1 MVCLPDAGHAVGLDR
16 QPRGGRWRPTLGVVV
31 AGFAYL
37 ANSFATLV
45 FPKCATLVSQFASPL
60 QIVELPIV
68 LRLPIWGSK
77 TQNEHHVRLEKLPL
91 VNNRIDR
98 QFGAVVN
105 RF

>member
-1 MVCLPDAGHAVGLDR
+1 M
-16 QPRGGRWRPTLGVVV
+16 
-31 AGFAYL
+31 